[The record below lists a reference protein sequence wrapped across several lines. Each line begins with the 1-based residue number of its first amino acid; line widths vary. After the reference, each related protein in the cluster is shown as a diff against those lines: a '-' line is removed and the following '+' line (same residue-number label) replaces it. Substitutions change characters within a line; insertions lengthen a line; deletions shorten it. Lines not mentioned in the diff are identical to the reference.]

1 MKLLEGDRIS
11 FGPTAGAEV
20 RGCTPD
26 LIGRRSLRRRSEVLV
41 GEISS
46 HALTAMKLAED
57 MLGNISFSTKLC
69 ANGGHVLICEPLND
83 HQAR

>member
-1 MKLLEGDRIS
+1 MIS

-20 RGCTPD
+20 RGCTSD

-46 HALTAMKLAED
+46 HTLTAMKLAED
-57 MLGNISFSTKLC
+57 MLGNISFSTKSC
-69 ANGGHVLICEPLND
+69 ANGGHVLICEALNGD
-83 HQAR
+83 QAR